1 MKINTS
7 YSCKIKYYNH
17 IFKETVAL
25 YRKAVDFFIGVCLNE
40 WDDVTTI
47 KGTKALQRYIE
58 TLCIISGKSQT
69 LKYDFDT
76 RFYKFPCYLRRAA
89 ISEAIGKVSSYKSN
103 LDNWEAEDPKIR
115 GKAPGIPKAGYI
127 YPVLYK
133 DNMYELTNSPYQ
145 MRVKVFIRN
154 TWDWITVNLKKS
166 DVDYVLRHCKARK
179 QMSPTLQKRGKQWY
193 LDFPF
198 EEDIKLNKTKIQDQT
213 IAAVDLGLN
222 SAATV
227 SIMRSDGTVLGRH
240 FLKLPKEYD
249 CLKHSINRIKK
260 AQQRGA
266 RRMPRLWAR
275 AKGINNDIAV
285 NTATFIHN
293 TAVLYDADV
302 IVFEHLD
309 LGGKKKGS
317 KKQRLHHWRAQYV
330 QAMVSDKAHR
340 DGIRISTICAW
351 GTSRLAFDGSGKVL
365 RGKEAELGSYSV
377 CKFNSGKV
385 YNCDLNATY
394 NIGSRYFIRELLKSL
409 PVKARLAAEAKVP
422 QLAKRST
429 CTLSTLI
436 SLNAVLAESSAGKL
450 SSVPYGRKVVPAA

>member
-1 MKINTS
+1 MKIHTT
-7 YSCKIKYYNH
+7 YKVKIKQYIR

-25 YRKAVDFFIGVCLNE
+25 YRNAVDFFIDVCIKE
-40 WDDVTTI
+40 WEPLSACKFST
-47 KGTKALQRYIE
+47 QQNNYIE
-58 TLCIISGKSQT
+58 SVTIPT
-69 LKYDFDT
+69 NNHPDVKYNFNN
-76 RFYKFPCYLRRAA
+76 RFYKMPSYLRRAA
-89 ISEAIGKVSSYKSN
+89 ISEALGKVSSYKSN
-103 LDNWEAEDPKIR
+103 YANWESKISGTR
-115 GKAPGIPKAGYI
+115 GKAPGIPKAGYV
-127 YPVLYK
+127 YPALYK
-133 DNMYELTNSPYQ
+133 DNMFAPTDNPCQ
-145 MRVKVFIRN
+145 MRIKVYIRN
-154 TWDWITVNLKKS
+154 TWDWITVDLKKS
-166 DVDYVLRHCKARK
+166 DEDYIQKHCKTRK
-179 QMSPTLQKRGKQWY
+179 QLSPTLQKRGKQWY
-193 LDFPF
+193 LDFSF
-198 EEDIKLNKTKIQDQT
+198 EEEVKLNKTEVKDQT

-260 AQQRGA
+260 AQQHGNRKT
-266 RRMPRLWAR
+266 PRLWAR
-275 AKGINNDIAV
+275 AKGINNDISVKTAAFIEDVAV
-285 NTATFIHN
+285 MYN
-293 TAVLYDADV
+293 ADV

-309 LGGKKKGS
+309 LSGKKRGS

-351 GTSRLAFDGSGKVL
+351 GTSRLAYDGSGKVL
-365 RGKEAELGSYSV
+365 RGKEAKLGSCSV

-409 PVKARLAAEAKVP
+409 PVKARLVAEAKVP
-422 QLAKRST
+422 RLAKRST

-436 SLNAVLAESSAGKL
+436 SLNAVLVESSTGKL
-450 SSVPYGRKVVPAA
+450 SSEPYGRKEVPAA